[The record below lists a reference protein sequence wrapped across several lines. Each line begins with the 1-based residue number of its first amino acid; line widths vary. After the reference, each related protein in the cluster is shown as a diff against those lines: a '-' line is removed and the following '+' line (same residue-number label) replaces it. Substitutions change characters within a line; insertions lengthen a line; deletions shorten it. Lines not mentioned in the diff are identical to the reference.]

1 MAGSAAPSARH
12 SATASGSTPRITA
25 SPFLSFASAER
36 RLGNTLLT
44 FAPPLTAEQ
53 RVERA
58 LELAAQ
64 TFEIEARALL
74 GLAAR
79 QGAGFGAA
87 VAAML
92 ACRGRVIVMGMG
104 KSGHVGRKIAAT
116 LASTGTPAFFVHPA
130 EASHGDLGMVQPGD
144 VVLAISNSGE
154 SDELAA
160 IMPAL
165 RRLGTML
172 VAMTGK
178 SDSTLARHA
187 DAVVSC
193 EVDQEACP
201 LNLAPTASTTAQMA
215 LGDALAVAL
224 LDARGFREEDFA
236 RSHPGG
242 TLGRKLLVHVADLMV
257 RGDALPLV
265 RPDTLLID
273 MMRTMSAKTLGVA
286 LVTDADQRL
295 LGIFTDGDLRRQ
307 VERGAELRGLDA
319 AAVMHRSPRTIRA
332 DALAVAAAELMELHR
347 ITSVAVLGT
356 QGPERGRLVGLLTI
370 GDLMRAKVV

>member
-1 MAGSAAPSARH
+1 MSQPRPLIDDAQAA
-12 SATASGSTPRITA
+12 
-25 SPFLSFASAER
+25 
-36 RLGNTLLT
+36 
-44 FAPPLTAEQ
+44 
-53 RVERA
+53 RA
-58 LELAAQ
+58 LALAAQ
-64 TFEIEARALL
+64 TFEIEARGLL

-79 QGAGFGAA
+79 QGDGFAGA

-92 ACRGRVIVMGMG
+92 ACRGRTIVMGMG

-160 IMPAL
+160 VLPAL
-165 RRLGTML
+165 RRLGTTL

-178 SDSTLARHA
+178 PESTLARHA
-187 DAVVSC
+187 ALLLSSA
-193 EVDQEACP
+193 VDQEACP
-201 LNLAPTASTTAQMA
+201 LNLAPTASTTAQLA

-224 LDARGFREEDFA
+224 LDLRGFKAEDFA

-242 TLGRKLLVHVADLMV
+242 ALGRKLLVLVADLMV
-257 RGDALPLV
+257 RGDALPRV
-265 RPDTLLID
+265 APEAPFID
-273 MMRTMSAKTLGVA
+273 MMRTMSAKGLGAA
-286 LVTDADQRL
+286 LVVDGDDRL

-307 VERGAELRGLDA
+307 VERGADLRALTAG
-319 AAVMHRSPRTIRA
+319 AVMHTNPKRIGP
-332 DALAVAAAELMELHR
+332 DALAAEGADLMEQHR
-347 ITSVAVLGT
+347 ITSLAVADG
-356 QGPERGRLVGLLTI
+356 EGRLVGMLTI

>member
-1 MAGSAAPSARH
+1 M
-12 SATASGSTPRITA
+12 
-25 SPFLSFASAER
+25 
-36 RLGNTLLT
+36 T

-58 LELAAQ
+58 LELAAL

-319 AAVMHRSPRTIRA
+319 AAVMHRSPRTIRD

-356 QGPERGRLVGLLTI
+356 QGPERDRLVGLLTI

>member
-1 MAGSAAPSARH
+1 VS
-12 SATASGSTPRITA
+12 
-25 SPFLSFASAER
+25 SP
-36 RLGNTLLT
+36 
-44 FAPPLTAEQ
+44 PPFDPA
-53 RVERA
+53 RA
-58 LELAAQ
+58 LQLAAQ
-64 TFEIEARALL
+64 TFEIEAQALL

-79 QGAGFGAA
+79 QGEGFAGA

-92 ACRGRVIVMGMG
+92 ACRGRVVVMGMG

-116 LASTGTPAFFVHPA
+116 LASTGTPAFFVHPG

-160 IMPAL
+160 ILPAL
-165 RRLGTML
+165 RRLGTTL

-178 SDSTLARHA
+178 PGSTLAHHA
-187 DAVVSC
+187 DQVISC
-193 EVDQEACP
+193 AVDQEACP

-224 LDARGFREEDFA
+224 LDARGFKQEDFA

-242 TLGRKLLVHVADLMV
+242 ALGRKLLVHVADLMV
-257 RGDALPLV
+257 QGDALPLV
-265 RPDTLLID
+265 AADTPAIE
-273 MMRTMSAKTLGVA
+273 MMREMSAKGLGAA
-286 LVTDADQRL
+286 LVVAAIADGGQRL

-307 VERGAELRGLDA
+307 VERGADLRTLA
-319 AAVMHRSPRTIRA
+319 AGAVMHARPKTIRA
-332 DALAVAAAELMELHR
+332 DALAVVAAELMELHR
-347 ITSVAVLGT
+347 ITSVAVLDAT
-356 QGPERGRLVGLLTI
+356 DRLVGLLTI

>member
-1 MAGSAAPSARH
+1 MTPAHATPAPAAAPFNAD
-12 SATASGSTPRITA
+12 
-25 SPFLSFASAER
+25 
-36 RLGNTLLT
+36 
-44 FAPPLTAEQ
+44 
-53 RVERA
+53 RA
-58 LELAAQ
+58 LQLAAR

-79 QGAGFGAA
+79 QGDGFANT

-160 IMPAL
+160 IVPAL
-165 RRLGTML
+165 RRLGTTL
-172 VAMTGK
+172 VAMTGQPE
-178 SDSTLARHA
+178 STLARHA
-187 DAVVSC
+187 DWVINSA
-193 EVDQEACP
+193 VDQEACP

-215 LGDALAVAL
+215 LGDALAVVL
-224 LDARGFREEDFA
+224 LDARGFKEDDFA

-242 TLGRKLLVHVADLMV
+242 ALGRKLLVHVADLMV
-257 RGDALPLV
+257 QGDALPRV
-265 RPDTLLID
+265 NADTPCIE
-273 MMRTMSAKTLGVA
+273 MMREMSAKGLGAA
-286 LVTDADQRL
+286 LVVDAQQRL

-307 VERGAELRGLDA
+307 VERGADLRTLSAG
-319 AAVMHRSPRTIRA
+319 AVMHPRPRTIRD

-347 ITSVAVLGT
+347 ITSVAVLDAA
-356 QGPERGRLVGLLTI
+356 GRLIGMLSI